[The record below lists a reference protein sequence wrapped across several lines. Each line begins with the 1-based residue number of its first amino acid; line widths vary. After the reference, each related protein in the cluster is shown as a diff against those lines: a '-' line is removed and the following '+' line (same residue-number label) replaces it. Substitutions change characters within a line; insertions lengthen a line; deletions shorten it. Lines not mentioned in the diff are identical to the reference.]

1 MTSNFQGQIWI
12 LLYLVQNGP
21 IATKQ
26 ETNIPIELLAS
37 NVTIG
42 FDLSRD
48 VDFEFSRSNMEF
60 SLSWPKMVR

>member
-48 VDFEFSRSNMEF
+48 VDFRE
-60 SLSWPKMVR
+60 K